1 MSQNLSLAFLATIF
15 ITTLFAIST
24 NAQSSSSC
32 TSALLGLSPC
42 LNYIGGNDTTPSGS
56 CCSQLASVVQSEP
69 QCLCSVLNGGSSG
82 SLGITIN
89 QTRALA
95 LPGACKELIIVL
107 ALLLIRILT
116 NGGSPAATTPSSTPS
131 TQNPQTDNTGSKDMP
146 NTVIGSSGT
155 TSQKPNFIF
164 FLALLAAASIAR
176 IG

>member
-1 MSQNLSLAFLATIF
+1 MSQHLSLAFLATIF

-56 CCSQLASVVQSEP
+56 CCSQLGSVVKSEP
-69 QCLCSVLNGGSSG
+69 QCLCSVLNGGSSS
-82 SLGITIN
+82 SLGVTIN

-95 LPGACKELIIVL
+95 LPGACKVQTPS
-107 ALLLIRILT
+107 ASKCNT
-116 NGGSPAATTPSSTPS
+116 NGGSPAAATPSSTPS
-131 TQNPQTDNTGSKDMP
+131 TQNPQTDNTGSKDVP
-146 NTVIGSSGT
+146 NTVMGSGT

>member
-1 MSQNLSLAFLATIF
+1 MSLNLTLSFLATIF
-15 ITTLFAIST
+15 ITILFAIST

-69 QCLCSVLNGGSSG
+69 QCLCSVLNGGSSS

-95 LPGACKELIIVL
+95 LPDACKVQTPSVSKCN
-107 ALLLIRILT
+107 T

-131 TQNPQTDNTGSKDMP
+131 KQNPQTDNTGSKDVP
-146 NTVIGSSGT
+146 NTIVDSGS

-164 FLALLAAASIAR
+164 FLVLLAASIAR